1 MAINRKE
8 FTRKPSAGTGF
19 LYRWK
24 PETEITKKTKTA
36 IVAEVG
42 CEATP
47 SSQGIDNNVTYVYE
61 IVNNSGVLSRIAYV
75 ACDYV
80 E

>member
-1 MAINRKE
+1 MARRTKKE
-8 FTRKPSAGTGF
+8 FTRRPHDKF
-19 LYRWK
+19 LYRWS
-24 PETEITKKTKTA
+24 PETEITKKQKTV
-36 IVAEVG
+36 VAPETG

-61 IVNNSGVLSRIAYV
+61 VVNNNGVLSRIAYV